1 MKLVRKSLNNCSEK
15 KLSTDYRVVE
25 QLTTEFIER
34 WNIDDEIELWLEG
47 RLQEEINWNT
57 VTKNLKANKKSY
69 VQQFGQELF
78 IEIVDK
84 VQKNYDK
91 YKDREIA
98 LLGKTKGPLHESQ
111 FVEIY
116 ENVMEEIPLTMFE
129 NGVQRMTL
137 VAYHYLLK
145 VVNRLAEQFMLAN
158 SIKNINGTKNPT
170 ELFIMELYNII
181 AYNDELTRFTLT
193 IKSLIEQW
201 LGKYNAKTKIGQFY
215 FDVLLITPDVIIE
228 KILKYMLFTAI
239 RNKNPFVLRAIFSSY
254 ITLIHKNLFSFYATN
269 LTKIKLGYFKQ
280 LEGLFTENFDLIFDQ
295 GKQSNPKKFI
305 MTSLIF
311 NYIIKNKRYLK
322 GNFNLLNDEY
332 TQNFLEPNYFDV
344 FSSYRKDSGMAFLDH
359 LFFYTTNL
367 KFTKNSILKEGNY
380 YKISSDF
387 FKKNVLKKNKL
398 IIKDLLI
405 KHLFETFYI
414 YYKDEEVVDQVL
426 DSMAKDL
433 VQKLNLGHYLDEN
446 FQPLGF
452 SYDDYLLTIEKFI
465 FLMKKSIDTGSI
477 RRANFARGRSYG
489 R

>member
-1 MKLVRKSLNNCSEK
+1 
-15 KLSTDYRVVE
+15 
-25 QLTTEFIER
+25 
-34 WNIDDEIELWLEG
+34 
-47 RLQEEINWNT
+47 
-57 VTKNLKANKKSY
+57 
-69 VQQFGQELF
+69 
-78 IEIVDK
+78 
-84 VQKNYDK
+84 
-91 YKDREIA
+91 
-98 LLGKTKGPLHESQ
+98 
-111 FVEIY
+111 
-116 ENVMEEIPLTMFE
+116 MFE
-129 NGVQRMTL
+129 EGIQRMTL

-145 VVNRLAEQFMLAN
+145 VVNRLAENFMIAN

-170 ELFIMELYNII
+170 ELFIQELYNII
-181 AYNDELTRFTLT
+181 AYNKEMTRFTLT

-201 LGKYNAKTKIGQFY
+201 LGKYNAKTKISEFY
-215 FDVLLITPDVIIE
+215 YDVLMITPDVIIE

-305 MTSLIF
+305 MNSLIF
-311 NYIIKNKRYLK
+311 NYILKNKRYLK
-322 GNFNLLNDEY
+322 GNFSLLSDEY
-332 TQNFLEPNYFDV
+332 TQDFLEPNYFDV
-344 FSSYRKDSGMAFLDH
+344 FSSFRKDSGMAFVDH

-387 FKKNVLKKNKL
+387 FKKNILKKNKI

-405 KHLFETFYI
+405 KHLQEPFFI
-414 YYKDEEVVDQVL
+414 YFRDEETVNEIFEA
-426 DSMAKDL
+426 MAKDL

-452 SYDDYLLTIEKFI
+452 TYDEYLTTIEKFI
-465 FLMKKSIDTGSI
+465 ILMKKSVDLDSI
-477 RRANFARGRSYG
+477 RRAHFSQAV
-489 R
+489 